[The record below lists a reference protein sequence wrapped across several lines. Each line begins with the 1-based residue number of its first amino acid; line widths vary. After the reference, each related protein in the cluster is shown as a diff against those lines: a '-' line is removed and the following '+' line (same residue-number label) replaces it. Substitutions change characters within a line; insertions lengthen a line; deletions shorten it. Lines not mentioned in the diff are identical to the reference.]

1 MKIVAIILN
10 ILLTVVIIPIFVA
23 VPIINLIGF
32 AYSPGRIQK
41 YLKRKVQ
48 SELKCLK

>member
-32 AYSPGRIQK
+32 AYRPGWI
-41 YLKRKVQ
+41 LKIFQEKNIRGK
-48 SELKCLK
+48 EKN

>member
-10 ILLTVVIIPIFVA
+10 ILLTVIIIPIFAA

-32 AYSPGRIQK
+32 AYRPGWIQK
-41 YLKRKVQ
+41 YFKRKAIF
-48 SELKCLK
+48 